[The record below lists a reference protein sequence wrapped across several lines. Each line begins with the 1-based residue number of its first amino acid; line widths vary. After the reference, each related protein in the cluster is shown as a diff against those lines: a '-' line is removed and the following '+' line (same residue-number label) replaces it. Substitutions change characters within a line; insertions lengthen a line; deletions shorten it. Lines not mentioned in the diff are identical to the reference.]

1 MPSAARRLV
10 LALLLCGLSG
20 AARAQAPDLGGDV
33 LKRLFTSPAAKAE
46 WFAPAFLKRVPID
59 QVNAVVGAL
68 KQKFGPF
75 RSVSE
80 GDDGYT
86 VHLAHGDVTANLI
99 LDQKNLIASLLMA
112 PAG

>member
-1 MPSAARRLV
+1 MSPLPRRALP
-10 LALLLCGLSG
+10 ALLLCGLSG
-20 AARAQAPDLGGDV
+20 AALAQAPDIGGDM
-33 LKRLFTSPAAKAE
+33 LKRLFTAPAAKPE
-46 WFAPAFLKRVPID
+46 WFAPAFLRRVPIV

-68 KQKFGPF
+68 KQRFGSF

-86 VHLAHGDVTANLI
+86 VHLAHGDVTASLI